1 VGVCVQGV
9 RDFFEVVGSR
19 ASVRRFR
26 PDPVPD
32 EAIRRILWAATRAP
46 TAGGRENWFFVVVKS
61 EEARREVHRLLIE
74 AHLRY
79 AVEVARMSPERV
91 ERWRR
96 AMEGGMYLAPVYVA
110 FYMDLG
116 KLTSGGSRDINDAEF
131 LMEVQSIAAA
141 MENAVLA
148 AWSLGIGSVWLGVP
162 LLMEEEFNRV
172 LKPPP
177 GYKLMGMLA
186 LGYPAEEVKPR
197 NRKPVESVTAVV

>member
-1 VGVCVQGV
+1 VQGV
-9 RDFFEVVGSR
+9 GDFFELVGSR

-32 EAIRRILWAATRAP
+32 EAVRKILWAATRAP

-61 EEARREVHRLLIE
+61 DEARREVHRLLVE

-79 AVEVARMSPERV
+79 AAQVVRMPSERI
-91 ERWRR
+91 ERWRK
-96 AMEGGMYLAPVYVA
+96 AMEGGMYAAPLYIA

-116 KLTSGGSRDINDAEF
+116 RLTSGGSRDVNDPEF
-131 LMEVQSIAAA
+131 LMEVQSVAAA

-162 LLMEEEFNRV
+162 LLMEEEFNKV

-197 NRKPVESVTAVV
+197 SRKPVESVSVTI

>member
-79 AVEVARMSPERV
+79 AVEIARMSPERV

-110 FYMDLG
+110 FYMDLR

-148 AWSLGIGSVWLGVP
+148 AWSLGIGSAWLGVP

-186 LGYPAEEVKPR
+186 LGYPAEEVRPR

>member
-1 VGVCVQGV
+1 MQGV
-9 RDFFEVVGSR
+9 GDFFELVGSR

-32 EAIRRILWAATRAP
+32 EAVRKILWAATRAP

-61 EEARREVHRLLIE
+61 DEARREVHRLLVE

-79 AVEVARMSPERV
+79 AAQVARMPPERI
-91 ERWRR
+91 ERWRK
-96 AMEGGMYLAPVYVA
+96 AMEGGMYAAPLYIA

-116 KLTSGGSRDINDAEF
+116 RLTSGGSRDVNDPEF
-131 LMEVQSIAAA
+131 LMEVQSVAAA

-162 LLMEEEFNRV
+162 LLMEEEFNKV

-197 NRKPVESVTAVV
+197 SRKPVESVSVTI

>member
-79 AVEVARMSPERV
+79 AVEIARMSPERV

-110 FYMDLG
+110 FYMDLR

-148 AWSLGIGSVWLGVP
+148 AWSLGIGSAWLGVP

-177 GYKLMGMLA
+177 GYKLVGMLA
-186 LGYPAEEVKPR
+186 LGYPAEEVRPR

>member
-1 VGVCVQGV
+1 MQGV
-9 RDFFEVVGSR
+9 GDFFEIVGSR
-19 ASVRRFR
+19 ASVRRFK

-32 EAIRRILWAATRAP
+32 DAIEKILWAATRAP

-79 AVEVARMSPERV
+79 AERVARMPPERV

-96 AMEGGMYLAPVYVA
+96 AMEGGMYLAPIYIA
-110 FYMDLG
+110 FYTDLG
-116 KLTSGGSRDINDAEF
+116 KLTSGGSRDVNDPEF
-131 LMEVQSIAAA
+131 LMEIQSVAAA

-148 AWSLGIGSVWLGVP
+148 AWSLGLGSVWLGVP
-162 LLMEEEFNRV
+162 LLLEEEFNRV

-186 LGYPAEEVKPR
+186 VGYPAEEVKPR
-197 NRKPVESVTAVV
+197 SRKPVESVSTLV